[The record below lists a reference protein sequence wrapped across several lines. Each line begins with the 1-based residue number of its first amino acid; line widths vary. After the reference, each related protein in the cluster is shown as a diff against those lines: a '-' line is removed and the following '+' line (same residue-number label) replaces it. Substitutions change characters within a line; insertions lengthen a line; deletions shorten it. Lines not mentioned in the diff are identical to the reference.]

1 MAALFLILDIT
12 GHAATWGGALAMFG
26 EPAAH
31 RGGQLPAP
39 PRKRVTVL
47 ETTRAAAME
56 EAEQMA
62 RCSPGRTF
70 GLFRA
75 ARVKRRA
82 QAPRTRAVVRLLVRP
97 SRPPPRRAIEP
108 APTWPAVAFAL
119 TKQTAAAPAAC
130 PLSQSLSPSTQ

>member
-12 GHAATWGGALAMFG
+12 GHAHTWGGALATFG
-26 EPAAH
+26 EPAIW
-31 RGGQLPAP
+31 RGGQMPAP
-39 PRKRVTVL
+39 PHKRVTVL
-47 ETTRAAAME
+47 ETSRAVAME
-56 EAEQMA
+56 EAELLA

-97 SRPPPRRAIEP
+97 SRPTPRRRAIKPVP
-108 APTWPAVAFAL
+108 AWSAVSLPA
-119 TKQTAAAPAAC
+119 TP
-130 PLSQSLSPSTQ
+130 SPGGSER